1 MSSWVQQN
9 VMADATEPTGDRVV
23 VLNPVSGSGDH
34 GPEVRMLAEEYGF
47 EVLET
52 TEETGAAPLAER
64 AAASASLVAACGG
77 DGTLNEV
84 VRGLVAADAL
94 DDVTLGVVPAGTG
107 NNFAGNVGV
116 ESIAQA
122 FDVLDD
128 GERRRIDLGSARES
142 GADSIGADGTE
153 SDLRA
158 GPGDDRPFVNSC
170 ICGITAEA
178 SASTDH
184 EQKNRLG
191 TLAYV
196 FNGLRQAQAFD
207 PIPLRVETSDA
218 VERTWAGEAILVL
231 VGNGRRFPV
240 EGSTQANMEDGLLDV
255 AIIEDRP
262 AMDLVGEEARRR
274 LLDRE
279 ADHITRLRTPGLSL
293 AVRDDEPVSF
303 SLDGEM
309 LSARELDL
317 SVERRCLQLCVGEA
331 YEPTPG
337 E

>member
-1 MSSWVQQN
+1 
-9 VMADATEPTGDRVV
+9 MADATAPTGERVV

-34 GPEVRMLAEEYGF
+34 GPEVRMLADEYGF

-64 AAASASLVAACGG
+64 AAERASLVAACGG
-77 DGTLNEV
+77 DGTVNEA
-84 VRGLVAADAL
+84 VRGLVIADAL
-94 DDVTLGVVPAGTG
+94 DDVTFGVVPAGTG
-107 NNFAGNVGV
+107 NNFAGNIGV
-116 ESIAQA
+116 ESIAHA
-122 FDVLDD
+122 FDVLVD
-128 GERRRIDLGSARES
+128 GERRRIDLGSAREVGGSTGNGGS
-142 GADSIGADGTE
+142 G
-153 SDLRA
+153 SDLRS
-158 GPGDDRPFVNSC
+158 GRGDDRPFVNSC

-184 EQKNRLG
+184 EQKSRFG

-196 FNGLRQAQAFD
+196 FNGLREAQAFD

-218 VERTWAGEAILVL
+218 IDRTWDGDAILVL

-240 EGSTQANMEDGLLDV
+240 EGATQANMEDGLLDV
-255 AIIEDRP
+255 AIIEDMP
-262 AMDLVGEEARRR
+262 AVDLVGEEARRR
-274 LLDRE
+274 LLDAE

-309 LSARELDL
+309 LSARELQL
-317 SVERRCLQLCVGEA
+317 SVERRCLELCVGEG
-331 YEPTPG
+331 YEPEPG
-337 E
+337 D